1 MELFNVRMRS
11 SKGGEHLSGAERI
24 VKADEL
30 EEAVLKLLKR
40 ARNHSKGEAD
50 SISVKVEKL
59 KEPPKYLKAV
69 PIFEV
74 KSSLPVK
81 ELLPK
86 LSGGKIPEELLKKWY
101 ELLLRGPAPNGKV
114 MRGAALVEVKSGK
127 RLEPDPFR
135 GVRVTTLDGTRELRE
150 ELKRAAGESYTENLF
165 EALTV
170 ATKVLSHE
178 KVLGELCVSDD
189 PDYTTGYLTVKGLGY
204 FRIKGI
210 KPKGLKVGGRV
221 FFVKD
226 GNGLKELVEF
236 LEKRP
241 VIVTGPVSYSF
252 LEL

>member
-1 MELFNVRMRS
+1 MDLFNVRMRS
-11 SKGGEHLSGAERI
+11 SKRGEHVSGAERI
-24 VKADEL
+24 VKPDEL
-30 EEAVLKLLKR
+30 EEAVLKLLRR
-40 ARNHSKGEAD
+40 ARNHPKGESD
-50 SISVKVEKL
+50 SISIKVEKL
-59 KEPPKYLKAV
+59 KEPPKYLKAIPV
-69 PIFEV
+69 FEV

-86 LSGGKIPEELLKKWY
+86 LSSGKIPEKLLKIWY
-101 ELLLRGPAPNGKV
+101 ELLLRGPAPDGQV
-114 MRGAALVEVKSGK
+114 MRGAALIEIKEGK
-127 RLEPDPFR
+127 RLEPDPYR
-135 GVRVTTLDGTRELRE
+135 GVRVTTLDGTEELRK
-150 ELKRAAGESYTENLF
+150 ELKKAAGRNYTENLF

-189 PDYTTGYLTVKGLGY
+189 PDYTTGYLTVKGVGY

-210 KPKGLKVGGRV
+210 KPKGLKKGGRV

-226 GNGLKELVEF
+226 GKGLKELIEF